1 MHLFLLMLKSHQM
14 IIKEYSKAYTLKD
27 KQNGKETT
35 VNKKCCQSLET
46 KKWLEAEQTVEW
58 YSSVD
63 TSMTLLVIYRQG
75 PFSAH
80 ALLVVKYF
88 FHGHPWME
96 E

>member
-1 MHLFLLMLKSHQM
+1 M
-14 IIKEYSKAYTLKD
+14 IIKEYNKAYTLKD

-46 KKWLEAEQTVEW
+46 KKWMEAEQTFEW

-63 TSMTLLVIYRQG
+63 TSMTLLVIYRQC

-88 FHGHPWME
+88 HGHP
-96 E
+96 